1 MTVKIYAINSS
12 GRQLLK
18 QKDIMD
24 AWEYVKYTSEYYR
37 SNPVIKLVEV
47 RETVYRPEDFDDD

>member
-1 MTVKIYAINSS
+1 MIKIYAINSS

-24 AWEYVKYTSEYYR
+24 AWEFVNYKSSYYK
-37 SNPVIKLVEV
+37 SNPVTKLVEV
-47 RETVYRPEDFDDD
+47 RETVYTPGDFDE